1 MGKRF
6 GGKGGVGSKC
16 PGLDLCT
23 PEGDRRTLQ
32 QCSEQPVLVSFL
44 GPAHCLFC
52 RAHVIRLIQARR
64 EIDSLGAKV
73 ILVTYHDPEL
83 MTAKMLH
90 DLDVPYTLLLDPTR
104 TAYEQWGL
112 GRVGLW
118 GMITP
123 MLWAKSIRIMMDVMR
138 GREQS
143 LGSSSPGG
151 TPQRGGDF
159 VVNCDRAFVFANRM
173 TSFHDRP
180 KIADL
185 LAALRTC
192 QLTMRS
198 GSVPVWSPPA
208 AAPRS

>member
-1 MGKRF
+1 MASWLGRT
-6 GGKGGVGSKC
+6 GGVGSKC

-32 QCSEQPVLVSFL
+32 HCSDHPVLVSFL

-64 EIDSLGAKV
+64 EIERLGATV
-73 ILVTYHDPEL
+73 ILVTYHDPDL

-104 TAYEQWGL
+104 AAYERWGL
-112 GRVGLW
+112 GRVGLR
-118 GMITP
+118 GMISP
-123 MLWAKSIRIMMDVMR
+123 MLYAKSIPIMINVMR
-138 GREQS
+138 KREQS

-151 TPQRGGDF
+151 PPQRGGDF
-159 VVNCDRAFVFANRM
+159 VVNCARDFVFVNRM
-173 TSFHDRP
+173 ISLHDRP

-192 QLTMRS
+192 QLSMPS

-208 AAPRS
+208 AAPRP